1 MNQVISSNNGR
12 LCGIEEGANHANELR
27 LPCSVPD
34 PSCQPHGC
42 PFPCLA
48 TEGET
53 SSSTLSPCCC
63 GPEGL
68 EGNEHEHE
76 HEHEPTERAEEE
88 EVIFVSEDDEDSEDE
103 DEDDEI
109 MSEYVHEEDVKEDDQ
124 EEEEE
129 DNDEP
134 QELPVPVPVPLY
146 NHDDDDADQDGT
158 VSEES
163 TLFWEHSTSRRHYAM
178 LEPSSRSSVTSITLS
193 QSPDES
199 NRLHRSAG
207 AGNGVCFLSQTMIFH
222 ASD

>member
-88 EVIFVSEDDEDSEDE
+88 EVIFVSEDDEDGRARPRGEKNAQHLTRS
-103 DEDDEI
+103 
-109 MSEYVHEEDVKEDDQ
+109 VQKV
-124 EEEEE
+124 
-129 DNDEP
+129 
-134 QELPVPVPVPLY
+134 EL
-146 NHDDDDADQDGT
+146 
-158 VSEES
+158 
-163 TLFWEHSTSRRHYAM
+163 
-178 LEPSSRSSVTSITLS
+178 
-193 QSPDES
+193 
-199 NRLHRSAG
+199 
-207 AGNGVCFLSQTMIFH
+207 
-222 ASD
+222 ASCPTPF